1 LVHQSAPPQQIR
13 AIDDG
18 FERFNVESADM
29 RADSF
34 LSFVGKIGRDKENR
48 TPAKKNPADLVAFY
62 R

>member
-1 LVHQSAPPQQIR
+1 
-13 AIDDG
+13 
-18 FERFNVESADM
+18 M